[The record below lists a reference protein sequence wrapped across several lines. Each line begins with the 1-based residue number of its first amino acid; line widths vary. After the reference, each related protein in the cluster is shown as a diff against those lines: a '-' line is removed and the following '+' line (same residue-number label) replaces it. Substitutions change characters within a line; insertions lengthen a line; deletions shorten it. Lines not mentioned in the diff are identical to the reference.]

1 MANIY
6 SYPQIGELT
15 DADNLIISD
24 AGNGNKT
31 KSVTIEQLSDYFG
44 VSAVR
49 QAKKVLGPD
58 EILSLSG
65 PVHQFLEF
73 VPAPGENKLLMPI
86 NLAYEVKFVSTPYNL
101 APTSLSI
108 VLSSFGTG
116 LEIPFSAINASQT
129 ARGWDLFGSNFTGV
143 TSDIVNKPFNFTV
156 NSGTVSQGDS
166 LVTVSMLYR
175 IIDFS

>member
-6 SYPQIGELT
+6 SYPQIGEPA

-24 AGNGNKT
+24 ASNGNRT

-49 QAKKVLGPD
+49 QAKKVLGPN

-65 PVHQFLEF
+65 PTPQFLEF

-86 NLAYEVKFVSTPYNL
+86 NVAYKLTPVSVPYNVAGSNL
-101 APTSLSI
+101 NI
-108 VLSSFGTG
+108 VLNSFGIG
-116 LEIPFSAINASQT
+116 LAIPSGNVNSTQVT
-129 ARGWDLFGSNFTGV
+129 HGWDPGISNINTVSDVANQPINFTFDG
-143 TSDIVNKPFNFTV
+143 
-156 NSGTVSQGDS
+156 GTVSQGDS
-166 LVTVSMLYR
+166 LLTVSMLYR